1 VPVLLF
7 EPFINNFYVFC
18 HQAVTDQK
26 LIYYGQL
33 LSDGLTLKDVL
44 RDLNKGQRVHSLH
57 LVCAPP
63 RGASAYSVA
72 SRRLPQT
79 LTPAERAAA
88 AAAAAPTPSPQTQV

>member
-1 VPVLLF
+1 VL
-7 EPFINNFYVFC
+7 C

-63 RGASAYSVA
+63 RGAAYNVA

-88 AAAAAPTPSPQTQV
+88 AAAAAPSPQTQVRYYLLCNTYTLIII